1 MKRMCGNNLL
11 KVKPCRRV
19 IALTVK
25 GLREPEAYTVSD
37 DVFTI
42 IKKLL
47 ALNQAV
53 GPYRGTPLIQFDE
66 VRFLLRVLGAPRAT
80 SGLAP
85 EILVAED

>member
-1 MKRMCGNNLL
+1 MCGNNLL

-25 GLREPEAYTVSD
+25 GLQEPEAYTVSD

-53 GPYRGTPLIQFDE
+53 GPYRSTPLIQFEE
-66 VRFLLRVLGAPRAT
+66 VRFLLLVLGAPAVT
-80 SGLAP
+80 PELGS